1 MKQTHTLK
9 LALTSMLIA
18 VAVVGSMFSFPIF
31 GSRCAPIQ
39 HMVNII
45 CAVFLGPGY
54 GVCAACITSLLRNLF
69 GLGSLLAFPGS
80 MIGALFCGIVYA
92 KTKNLLLTLAA
103 EIIGTGIV
111 GGLCAY
117 PVAVLFMGQSAAGI
131 AFYAFVIPFLISTV
145 CGSIIAG
152 VLISALEKS
161 GGMRVMEC
169 IMKRA

>member
-1 MKQTHTLK
+1 
-9 LALTSMLIA
+9 
-18 VAVVGSMFSFPIF
+18 
-31 GSRCAPIQ
+31 
-39 HMVNII
+39 
-45 CAVFLGPGY
+45 
-54 GVCAACITSLLRNLF
+54 
-69 GLGSLLAFPGS
+69 

-161 GGMRVMEC
+161 GGMRVMER
-169 IMKRA
+169 IMKQA